1 MKSAS
6 IYFLIVL
13 LSLGVISSAP
23 APANHKNEA
32 EANSPRFRNTTSEDP
47 VVFSAEKKSEK
58 NKILSVDSAPD
69 LVEAHVVH
77 YEAISSESTTLQN
90 GMSRK
95 VGSIKQKCSEI
106 EALLRERIKTD
117 DRQQYTSTSR

>member
-23 APANHKNEA
+23 APANHKSEA
-32 EANSPRFRNTTSEDP
+32 KANPPRSSNITLEDP
-47 VVFSAEKKSEK
+47 VVFSVEKSSEK

-69 LVEAHVVH
+69 LVEAHVVN
-77 YEAISSESTTLQN
+77 YEAINSESTTLQS
-90 GMSRK
+90 GMSHK